1 MSISK
6 EEARVMV
13 LCALML
19 AIGVCISLVVLRCH
33 DDKDELP
40 EADNETLT
48 TLQHKWNAH
57 TSHDRR
63 GKEIELT
70 PFSFDPN
77 HADSATLCRL
87 GLKPWQV
94 SNMLKY
100 RRKGG
105 RWHSADDLQ
114 RLYGLSKSQFEQL
127 RPYVRIAEADKR
139 KVYERAEW
147 QSNYEHEP
155 RPKTEKFAEGVTLP
169 ANTADTTA
177 LKHIPGIGS
186 YYARKIV
193 DYRERLGGFVS
204 TSQIG
209 EIEDLPA
216 GITRWFV
223 LDKTDEPRQ
232 LRINHATFKQL
243 VRHPYLSY
251 EQTKIIVTHIR
262 QYGAIRSWRDLQL
275 YKEFTQND
283 FKRLAPYISF
293 K

>member
-63 GKEIELT
+63 DNEIELT
-70 PFSFDPN
+70 PFPFDPN
-77 HADSATLCRL
+77 HTDSATLCRL
-87 GLKPWQV
+87 GLEPWQV

-105 RWHSADDLQ
+105 RWRSAEDLQ

-127 RPYVRIAEADKR
+127 RPYIRIAEADKR
-139 KVYERAEW
+139 KEYERAEW

-186 YYARKIV
+186 YYAHKIV

-204 TSQIG
+204 TSQID

-223 LDKTDEPRQ
+223 LDKADKPKQ
-232 LRINHATFKQL
+232 LRINHSTFKQL

>member
-1 MSISK
+1 
-6 EEARVMV
+6 MV

-48 TLQHKWNAH
+48 TLQNKWNAH

-63 GKEIELT
+63 DNEIGLT
-70 PFSFDPN
+70 PFPFDPN

-105 RWHSADDLQ
+105 RWRSADDLQ

-127 RPYVRIAEADKR
+127 RPYIRIAEADKR

-155 RPKTEKFAEGVTLP
+155 RPKTEKLAEGVTLP

-223 LDKTDEPRQ
+223 LDKADKPRQ

>member
-19 AIGVCISLVVLRCH
+19 AIGVCISLVILRCH
-33 DDKDELP
+33 SDKDVLP
-40 EADNETLT
+40 EADSEAIA
-48 TLQHKWNAH
+48 TLQRKWN
-57 TSHDRR
+57 TSTPHDR
-63 GKEIELT
+63 GAVEIGLT
-70 PFSFDPN
+70 PFPFDPN
-77 HADSATLCRL
+77 HADSATLYRL

-105 RWHSADDLQ
+105 RWRSADDLQ
-114 RLYGLSKSQFEQL
+114 RLYGLSKAQFEQL
-127 RPYVRIAEADKR
+127 RPYVRIAETDRR
-139 KVYERAEW
+139 KTYEHTEW
-147 QSNYEHEP
+147 QSNYEHKP
-155 RPKTEKFAEGVTLP
+155 YAKTEKFAEGVTLS

-186 YYARKIV
+186 YYAHKIV

-223 LDKTDEPRQ
+223 LDNTDHIKQ
-232 LRINHATFKQL
+232 IRINHATFKQL

>member
-1 MSISK
+1 
-6 EEARVMV
+6 MV

-33 DDKDELP
+33 DDNDVLP
-40 EADNETLT
+40 QADNETLT

-57 TSHDRR
+57 TSHGQR
-63 GKEIELT
+63 GNEIKLT
-70 PFSFDPN
+70 PFPFDPN

-105 RWHSADDLQ
+105 RWRSADDLQ

-139 KVYERAEW
+139 KVYERTEW
-147 QSNYEHEP
+147 QSNYEYEP
-155 RPKTEKFAEGVTLP
+155 RPKTEKFAEGVTLS

-223 LDKTDEPRQ
+223 LDKTDKPRQ

>member
-70 PFSFDPN
+70 PFPFDPN

-105 RWHSADDLQ
+105 RWRSADDLQ

-223 LDKTDEPRQ
+223 LDKADKPRQ

>member
-13 LCALML
+13 LCTLML

-63 GKEIELT
+63 GNKTELT
-70 PFSFDPN
+70 PFPFDPN

-105 RWHSADDLQ
+105 RWRSADDLQ

-147 QSNYEHEP
+147 QSNYEYEP
-155 RPKTEKFAEGVTLP
+155 RPKTEKLAEGVTLP

-223 LDKTDEPRQ
+223 LDKADKPRQ

>member
-1 MSISK
+1 
-6 EEARVMV
+6 
-13 LCALML
+13 
-19 AIGVCISLVVLRCH
+19 
-33 DDKDELP
+33 
-40 EADNETLT
+40 
-48 TLQHKWNAH
+48 
-57 TSHDRR
+57 
-63 GKEIELT
+63 
-70 PFSFDPN
+70 
-77 HADSATLCRL
+77 
-87 GLKPWQV
+87 
-94 SNMLKY
+94 MLKY

-105 RWHSADDLQ
+105 RWRSADDLQ

-223 LDKTDEPRQ
+223 LDKTDKPRQ

>member
-1 MSISK
+1 
-6 EEARVMV
+6 MV

-70 PFSFDPN
+70 PFPFDPN

-105 RWHSADDLQ
+105 RWRSADDLQ

>member
-13 LCALML
+13 LCTLML

-33 DDKDELP
+33 DNKDELP

-48 TLQHKWNAH
+48 TLQHKWNAP

-63 GKEIELT
+63 GNEIELT
-70 PFSFDPN
+70 PFPFDPN

-105 RWHSADDLQ
+105 RWRSADDLQ

-155 RPKTEKFAEGVTLP
+155 RPKTEKLAEGITLP

-223 LDKTDEPRQ
+223 LDKADKPRQ

-251 EQTKIIVTHIR
+251 EQT
-262 QYGAIRSWRDLQL
+262 
-275 YKEFTQND
+275 
-283 FKRLAPYISF
+283 
-293 K
+293 

>member
-1 MSISK
+1 MK
-6 EEARVMV
+6 Q
-13 LCALML
+13 
-19 AIGVCISLVVLRCH
+19 G
-33 DDKDELP
+33 
-40 EADNETLT
+40 N
-48 TLQHKWNAH
+48 
-57 TSHDRR
+57 
-63 GKEIELT
+63 EIELT
-70 PFSFDPN
+70 PFPFDPN

-87 GLKPWQV
+87 GLEPWQV

-105 RWHSADDLQ
+105 RWRSADDLQ

-147 QSNYEHEP
+147 QSNYEHGP

-223 LDKTDEPRQ
+223 LDKADKPRQ

>member
-1 MSISK
+1 
-6 EEARVMV
+6 
-13 LCALML
+13 
-19 AIGVCISLVVLRCH
+19 
-33 DDKDELP
+33 
-40 EADNETLT
+40 
-48 TLQHKWNAH
+48 
-57 TSHDRR
+57 
-63 GKEIELT
+63 
-70 PFSFDPN
+70 
-77 HADSATLCRL
+77 
-87 GLKPWQV
+87 
-94 SNMLKY
+94 MLKY

-105 RWHSADDLQ
+105 RWRSADDLQ

-155 RPKTEKFAEGVTLP
+155 RPKTEKLAEGITLP

-209 EIEDLPA
+209 EIEDLPV
-216 GITRWFV
+216 GITRWFI
-223 LDKTDEPRQ
+223 LDKADKPRQ

-262 QYGAIRSWRDLQL
+262 QYGAIRSLRDLQL

>member
-1 MSISK
+1 
-6 EEARVMV
+6 MV
-13 LCALML
+13 LCTLML

-63 GKEIELT
+63 DNEIELT
-70 PFSFDPN
+70 PFPFDPN
-77 HADSATLCRL
+77 HTDSATLCRL
-87 GLKPWQV
+87 GLEPWQV

-105 RWHSADDLQ
+105 RWRSAEDLQ

-127 RPYVRIAEADKR
+127 RPYIRIAEADKR
-139 KVYERAEW
+139 KEYERAEW

-186 YYARKIV
+186 YYAHKIV

-204 TSQIG
+204 TSQID

-223 LDKTDEPRQ
+223 LDKADKPKQ
-232 LRINHATFKQL
+232 LRINHSTFKQL

>member
-1 MSISK
+1 
-6 EEARVMV
+6 
-13 LCALML
+13 
-19 AIGVCISLVVLRCH
+19 
-33 DDKDELP
+33 
-40 EADNETLT
+40 
-48 TLQHKWNAH
+48 
-57 TSHDRR
+57 
-63 GKEIELT
+63 
-70 PFSFDPN
+70 
-77 HADSATLCRL
+77 
-87 GLKPWQV
+87 
-94 SNMLKY
+94 MLKY

-105 RWHSADDLQ
+105 RWRSADDLQ

-127 RPYVRIAEADKR
+127 RPYIRIAEADKR
-139 KVYERAEW
+139 KEHERAEW

-169 ANTADTTA
+169 ANAADTTA

-186 YYARKIV
+186 YYAHKIV

-223 LDKTDEPRQ
+223 LDKTDKPRQ

-283 FKRLAPYISF
+283 FKRLVPYISF

>member
-33 DDKDELP
+33 DDNDVLP
-40 EADNETLT
+40 EADNKALT

-57 TSHDRR
+57 TSHGQR
-63 GKEIELT
+63 GNEIELT
-70 PFSFDPN
+70 PVPFDPN

-105 RWHSADDLQ
+105 RWRSADDLQ

-127 RPYVRIAEADKR
+127 RPYIRIAEADKR
-139 KVYERAEW
+139 KEYERAEW

-155 RPKTEKFAEGVTLP
+155 RPKTDKIAEGVTLP

-223 LDKTDEPRQ
+223 LDKADKPKQ
-232 LRINHATFKQL
+232 LRINHSTFKQM

>member
-13 LCALML
+13 LCTLML

-63 GKEIELT
+63 DNEIELT
-70 PFSFDPN
+70 PFPFDPN
-77 HADSATLCRL
+77 HTDSATLCRL
-87 GLKPWQV
+87 GLEPWQV

-105 RWHSADDLQ
+105 RWRSADDLQ

-155 RPKTEKFAEGVTLP
+155 RPKTEKLAEGVTLP

-223 LDKTDEPRQ
+223 LDKADEPRQ

>member
-1 MSISK
+1 
-6 EEARVMV
+6 MV
-13 LCALML
+13 LCTLML

-48 TLQHKWNAH
+48 TLQHKWNAP
-57 TSHDRR
+57 TSLDRW
-63 GKEIELT
+63 GNEIDLT
-70 PFSFDPN
+70 PFPFAPN

-87 GLKPWQV
+87 GLEPWQV

-105 RWHSADDLQ
+105 RWRSADDLQ

-155 RPKTEKFAEGVTLP
+155 RPKTEKLAEGVTLP

-223 LDKTDEPRQ
+223 LDKADKPRQ

>member
-13 LCALML
+13 LCTLML

-57 TSHDRR
+57 TSHDQR
-63 GKEIELT
+63 GNDIEPT
-70 PFSFDPN
+70 PFPFDPN

-105 RWHSADDLQ
+105 RWRSADDLQ

-155 RPKTEKFAEGVTLP
+155 RPKTEKLAEGATLP

-209 EIEDLPA
+209 EIEDLPV

-223 LDKTDEPRQ
+223 LDKADKPRQ

>member
-13 LCALML
+13 LCTLML

-63 GKEIELT
+63 DNEIELT
-70 PFSFDPN
+70 PFPFDPN
-77 HADSATLCRL
+77 HTDSATLCRL
-87 GLKPWQV
+87 GLEPWQV

-105 RWHSADDLQ
+105 RWRSAEDLQ

-127 RPYVRIAEADKR
+127 RPYIRIAEADKR
-139 KVYERAEW
+139 KEYERAEW

-186 YYARKIV
+186 YYAHKIV

-204 TSQIG
+204 TSQID

-223 LDKTDEPRQ
+223 LDKADKPKQ
-232 LRINHATFKQL
+232 LRINHSTFKQL

>member
-13 LCALML
+13 LCTLML

-40 EADNETLT
+40 ETDNETLT

-57 TSHDRR
+57 TSHGRR
-63 GKEIELT
+63 GNEIELT
-70 PFSFDPN
+70 PFPFDPN

-105 RWHSADDLQ
+105 RWRSADDLQ

-127 RPYVRIAEADKR
+127 RPYVHIAEADKR

-155 RPKTEKFAEGVTLP
+155 RPKTEKLAEGVTLP

-223 LDKTDEPRQ
+223 LDKADKPRQ

>member
-1 MSISK
+1 
-6 EEARVMV
+6 MV

>member
-33 DDKDELP
+33 DDNDVLP
-40 EADNETLT
+40 EADNEALT

-57 TSHDRR
+57 TSHGQR
-63 GKEIELT
+63 GNEIELT
-70 PFSFDPN
+70 PFPFDPN

-105 RWHSADDLQ
+105 RWRSADDLQ

-127 RPYVRIAEADKR
+127 RPYIRIAEADKR
-139 KVYERAEW
+139 KEYERAEW

-223 LDKTDEPRQ
+223 LDKADKSRQ